1 MSLFPTRTDWRRAVE
16 DLAQGLGA
24 WHIWTLLAF
33 NDIRQRY
40 KRSRF
45 GQFWITLSTGMF
57 IGGIGIVYSYLFDRP
72 VDSYVPYLSVNIVIW
87 TLLAG
92 IVTDSTGVFT
102 QAGHILGQQAMPKT
116 IFVMRVIVRQ
126 LIILAHNLVIIA
138 LVFALFGVVPTPA
151 VIMVIPG
158 LALALLA
165 SLVTAMAIGL
175 LCTRFRDLPQIIQT
189 LLQVAFFL
197 TPVMWHTDQLGGQ
210 ADYIVDFNPFA
221 VFLLLVADPL
231 HGEWPSA
238 ERYLQAI
245 AIIVLMGLVA
255 VPLFARFR
263 ARIVYW
269 L

>member
-1 MSLFPTRTDWRRAVE
+1 MSLLPTRADWRRAAE
-16 DLAQGLGA
+16 DLTEGLAA

-45 GQFWITLSTGMF
+45 GQFWITLSTGIF
-57 IGGIGIVYSYLFDRP
+57 IAGIGIVYSYLFDRP
-72 VDSYVPYLSVNIVIW
+72 IETYVPYLSVNIVIW

-138 LVFALFGVVPTPA
+138 LVYMLFGIVPTPA
-151 VIMVIPG
+151 VVMVVPG
-158 LALALLA
+158 LLLSLIA
-165 SLVTAMAIGL
+165 SLLTAMAIGL
-175 LCTRFRDLPQIIQT
+175 LCTRFRDLPQIIQS

-210 ADYIVDFNPFA
+210 ASYIVDFNPFA
-221 VFLLLVADPL
+221 VFLLIVADPL
-231 HGEWPSA
+231 HGQWPGP
-238 ERYLQAI
+238 ERYLQALAVI
-245 AIIVLMGLVA
+245 ALMGLVA
-255 VPLFARFR
+255 APLFARFR